1 MRWWWPEFSGL
12 PRPFWV
18 LFAGTLVNRTG
29 GFVLAFL
36 AIYLT
41 DARGFTAAQAG
52 IIVSAYGLGA
62 IAAGPIGGAVSD
74 RVGRRVTLVVSLV
87 GGGICMMALG
97 RVGAGA
103 LAGMAVVTG
112 LLYEM
117 YRPVVSATIADV
129 VRPEDRARAYSLNY
143 WAVNLGSSVA
153 PLLGSA
159 IAARSYQLMFAV
171 DGLTTAA
178 YGAMLFLALPETRP
192 NNLERDR
199 DPGFQAVLRDSAF
212 LVFCALTFGLHI
224 VFFQFF
230 VGLPVELR
238 AHGISM
244 REYGALIAINP
255 VLVVLLQIPAGELI
269 ASRKRANVLALA
281 SLLLGIGFG
290 CMAWSGSLLAYV
302 TGIVLFTLGEILF
315 APASVAVVADMA
327 PPELRGR
334 YQGMFALSFTAAF
347 AAAPA
352 LGGYVMTVAGSFWLW
367 MGCLAM
373 GALVAL
379 GFLRLM
385 RS

>member
-1 MRWWWPEFSGL
+1 
-12 PRPFWV
+12 V
-18 LFAGTLVNRTG
+18 
-29 GFVLAFL
+29 
-36 AIYLT
+36 
-41 DARGFTAAQAG
+41 
-52 IIVSAYGLGA
+52 
-62 IAAGPIGGAVSD
+62 
-74 RVGRRVTLVVSLV
+74 
-87 GGGICMMALG
+87 
-97 RVGAGA
+97 
-103 LAGMAVVTG
+103 
-112 LLYEM
+112 
-117 YRPVVSATIADV
+117 
-129 VRPEDRARAYSLNY
+129 
-143 WAVNLGSSVA
+143 
-153 PLLGSA
+153 
-159 IAARSYQLMFAV
+159 
-171 DGLTTAA
+171 
-178 YGAMLFLALPETRP
+178 
-192 NNLERDR
+192 
-199 DPGFQAVLRDSAF
+199 
-212 LVFCALTFGLHI
+212 LTFGLHV

-269 ASRKRANVLALA
+269 ASRRRANVLALA

-290 CMAWSGSLLAYV
+290 CMAWSGSMPAYV

-334 YQGMFALSFTAAF
+334 YQGVFALSFTAAF

-352 LGGYVMTVAGSFWLW
+352 LGGYVMTAAGSFWLW

-373 GALVAL
+373 GGLVAL